1 MQKKALEMCKNQF
14 KKIENISE
22 YNQQKV
28 LKAFID
34 CGVSESHFAGSTGY
48 GYNDRGRDKLD
59 EVYAKIF
66 GAEDALV
73 RSTIVSGT
81 HALTVALFGVLRPF
95 DKVLSV
101 TGKPYDTLNDVIS
114 SGNDFGSLND
124 FKIEFDYTEYD
135 KNDEIYFSNIKN
147 KMSKEKY
154 KVIYIQRSR
163 GYTLRDSL
171 SVDKIKKIIKYVK
184 KIDQD
189 VIVMVDNC
197 YGEFAEKAEPTEV
210 GADLVI
216 GSLIKNPGGGIAPTG
231 GYIAGKKQLIEKCAC
246 RLTCPGIGKEIGATL
261 GINRK
266 LFMGI
271 YNAPHVVGEALK
283 TAVFTAAI
291 FEIMGYEVSP
301 KYNDD
306 RCDIV
311 QSVVLRSR
319 NALINF
325 CRGIQQGSPIDSF
338 VSPEP
343 WDMPGYENQ
352 VIMAAGTFTLGSSI
366 ELSADGPLRNP
377 YAVWIQGGLSFYT
390 AQIGIL
396 FAAEKIIN
404 Q

>member
-1 MQKKALEMCKNQF
+1 MCKKQF
-14 KKIENISE
+14 EKIEIISE
-22 YNQQKV
+22 HNQQKV

-34 CGVSESHFAGSTGY
+34 SGVSESHFASTTGY
-48 GYNDRGRDKLD
+48 GYGDRGREKLD
-59 EVYAKIF
+59 EVFAKIF
-66 GAEDALV
+66 GTQDALV

-81 HALTVALFGVLRPF
+81 HALTVALFGILRPF

-101 TGKPYDTLNDVIS
+101 TGKPYDTLNDVINS
-114 SGNDFGSLND
+114 KNDFGCLND
-124 FKIEFDYTEYD
+124 FKIEFDYLEYNKSEKKYLTE
-135 KNDEIYFSNIKN
+135 IKN

-171 SVDKIKKIIKYVK
+171 SVAKIKKIIDCAK
-184 KIDQD
+184 KIDPN

-197 YGEFAEKAEPTEV
+197 YGEFTEKDEPSDV
-210 GADLVI
+210 GADLVV
-216 GSLIKNPGGGIAPTG
+216 GSLIKNPGGGIARTG
-231 GYIAGKKQLIEKCAC
+231 GYIAGKSDLIEKCAC

-261 GINRK
+261 GINRE

-271 YNAPHVVGEALK
+271 FNAPHAVAEALK
-283 TAVFTAAI
+283 TAVFTASV
-291 FEIMGYEVSP
+291 FEIMGYEVFP
-301 KYNDD
+301 KSDD
-306 RCDIV
+306 ERYDIV

-319 NALINF
+319 EALINF
-325 CRGIQQGSPIDSF
+325 CKGIQQGSPVDSF

-343 WDMPGYENQ
+343 WDMPGYEDQ

-366 ELSADGPLRNP
+366 ELSADGPLRDP
-377 YAVWIQGGLSFYT
+377 YAVWVQGGLNFHT

>member
-14 KKIENISE
+14 AKIESISE
-22 YNQQKV
+22 YNQQKA

-101 TGKPYDTLNDVIS
+101 TGKPYDTLNDVICS
-114 SGNDFGSLND
+114 ENDFGSLND

-135 KNDEIYFSNIKN
+135 KNDEIYFSSIKN

-231 GYIAGKKQLIEKCAC
+231 G
-246 RLTCPGIGKEIGATL
+246 
-261 GINRK
+261 
-266 LFMGI
+266 
-271 YNAPHVVGEALK
+271 
-283 TAVFTAAI
+283 
-291 FEIMGYEVSP
+291 
-301 KYNDD
+301 
-306 RCDIV
+306 
-311 QSVVLRSR
+311 
-319 NALINF
+319 
-325 CRGIQQGSPIDSF
+325 
-338 VSPEP
+338 
-343 WDMPGYENQ
+343 
-352 VIMAAGTFTLGSSI
+352 
-366 ELSADGPLRNP
+366 
-377 YAVWIQGGLSFYT
+377 
-390 AQIGIL
+390 
-396 FAAEKIIN
+396 
-404 Q
+404 